1 MRKLK
6 IFKRRQ
12 TREKRKLNIIVK
24 GLSDDQMETDKI
36 EIILKQMLGL
46 TNLGV
51 TESIRLDNSGLIKM
65 KIKSMEKK
73 LEIRKNKY
81 KLAGTDIFIKDDK
94 SYEERKID

>member
-1 MRKLK
+1 
-6 IFKRRQ
+6 
-12 TREKRKLNIIVK
+12 
-24 GLSDDQMETDKI
+24 
-36 EIILKQMLGL
+36 MLGL

-94 SYEERKID
+94 SYKERKIDQREISKRKRGKKFVQRFED